1 MEHMFLI
8 AVDSYSK
15 WLEVITMQST
25 TAAKTIEELRN
36 IFARNGI
43 PHQLVSDNDPQFVS
57 DEFRNFMKVN
67 GIRHIRTAVYHPAS
81 NGEAE
86 RFVQTFKNALK
97 RGKTDPGSLKQK
109 LAQFL
114 LRYRTTPN
122 TVSARTPAELFLK
135 RQLRTRLDLLHPC
148 LRTKVASKQACA
160 KDRRDRSAKERQFDI
175 GEEVFVQNFR
185 GEPRWLAGTVVEETG
200 PVSYRVQVGEMLWK
214 RHVDQIRGAHLPVSR
229 GVGLAECAANS
240 THAGAITWGIESG
253 ARQAR

>member
-1 MEHMFLI
+1 
-8 AVDSYSK
+8 
-15 WLEVITMQST
+15 MQST
-25 TAAKTIEELRN
+25 TAAKTKARIEELRN

-43 PHQLVSDNDPQFVS
+43 PHQLVSDNGPQFVS

-114 LRYRTTPN
+114 LRYR
-122 TVSARTPAELFLK
+122 
-135 RQLRTRLDLLHPC
+135 
-148 LRTKVASKQACA
+148 
-160 KDRRDRSAKERQFDI
+160 SAKGRQFEV

-185 GEPRWLAGTVVEETG
+185 GEPKWLAGTVVEKTG

-214 RHVDQIRGAHLPVSR
+214 KHVDQIRGGYLPLSF
-229 GVGLAECAANS
+229 
-240 THAGAITWGIESG
+240 THSNDFT
-253 ARQAR
+253 